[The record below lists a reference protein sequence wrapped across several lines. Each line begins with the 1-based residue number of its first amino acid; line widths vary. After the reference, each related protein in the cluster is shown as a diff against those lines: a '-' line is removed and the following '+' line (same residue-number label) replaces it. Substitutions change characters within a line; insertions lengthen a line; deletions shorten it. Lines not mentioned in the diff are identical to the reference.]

1 MIGSS
6 KLTSKGQEIKA
17 YQTPYGEISIP
28 RHVYQSSKGG
38 KTYCPLEP
46 NARIV
51 VTSTPRFAKIVS
63 NKYAN
68 LASTKVH
75 ADLSENHGRKVARS
89 YLQNLSEAVGNIV
102 LAKQENWHYTIPK
115 LNEQVKTISIG
126 VDGTCMLL
134 CKSGYREAMVGTI
147 SLYDKQGKRQHT
159 IHIGATPEYGKATF
173 WQRMQREIT
182 NVKKTYPQAIYVGIA
197 DGAKDNWSF
206 LKQHTDKP

>member
-115 LNEQVKTISIG
+115 LNESKQEVLVLMEPVCCYAKVVI
-126 VDGTCMLL
+126 VRLWL
-134 CKSGYREAMVGTI
+134 VLF
-147 SLYDKQGKRQHT
+147 LYMINKGNGNILFT
-159 IHIGATPEYGKATF
+159 
-173 WQRMQREIT
+173 
-182 NVKKTYPQAIYVGIA
+182 
-197 DGAKDNWSF
+197 
-206 LKQHTDKP
+206 